1 MKKTVFIG
9 IILVMTALFYGCV
22 KDLHNSGISESTVLK
37 GRVLEESE
45 REPIVN
51 VIVTVTNGT
60 TDYANTKTNNEGRFE
75 LTVNYNNFDGGNYL
89 FLNSG
94 SSGITKR
101 IDLKGMGQESFDYGD
116 IFLYNKN
123 DGATPTITTSAVK
136 DITSDGAVCGGNI
149 TSDGGSEVTRRG
161 LCWSLSENPTISD
174 SNVSCESGTGEFTG
188 AITGLSPNT
197 TYHVRAFATNAI
209 GTSYGEDRHFTTANG
224 GGNATKPTV
233 STKAIST
240 ISTNSAECGGD
251 VTSDGGST
259 VTERGLCWAK
269 AITTHNP
276 TISNYSVKDN
286 GVGTGSFSCTM
297 SSLTANTEYYVRAYA
312 KNAVGVSYGDPV
324 PFTTLGGGGQSAPT
338 VETGIVSNITSYT
351 ATCSGLVT
359 SDGGNGVQHRGIC
372 WSTSPQPRI
381 PYEPWGGKT
390 SESRDTWYVYEGGTG
405 TGSFSCNLTN
415 LSPNTK
421 YYVCAFAQNF
431 IGTSYGGDVSFS
443 TLDSNTY
450 PPEVVTWTIDYNSN
464 NNTAT
469 CKGIINAEGGAP
481 VNACGICWST
491 SQFVTIDNNPNV
503 VYGNVPS
510 SLPSMFTCTISGF
523 SLGTT
528 YYVRAFATNGHGT
541 GYGNSKQLVIPGG
554 GGGGGGSTTATI
566 ILTAGDVWGDGTGY
580 QMLLDKTHSLYG
592 STIPTVG
599 ALSTSCSGNESIY
612 AQFDYKIPT
621 NADGNC
627 STQHIVHNN
636 SVSITIPAG
645 VYDWCITNPTPDDR
659 IWIASSQGNVGGR
672 QNDYEFEGGNTYEFT
687 VTLSGQNDAVNVV
700 ITGGGKGKNSMGQS
714 NVECRRK

>member
-51 VIVTVTNGT
+51 VLVTVTNGT

-75 LTVNYNNFDGGNYL
+75 LTVNYDNFDGGNCL

-101 IDLKGMGQESFDYGD
+101 IDLKGMGQETYDYGD

-136 DITSDGAVCGGNI
+136 DITSNGAVCGGNI

-188 AITGLSPNT
+188 AITGLTPNT

-269 AITTHNP
+269 ASITHNP
-276 TISNYSVKDN
+276 TISNYSVQDN
-286 GVGTGSFSCTM
+286 GVGTGSFTCTM
-297 SSLTANTEYYVRAYA
+297 SGLTTNTDYYVRAYA
-312 KNAVGVSYGDPV
+312 KNAVGISYGDPV
-324 PFTTLGGGGQSAPT
+324 PFTTLSGGSSDMAPT
-338 VETGIVSNITSYT
+338 VETGVVSNITSNT
-351 ATCSGLVT
+351 ATCSGVVT
-359 SDGGNGVQHRGIC
+359 SDGGGGVYQRGIC
-372 WSTSPQPRI
+372 WSTSPNPRI
-381 PYEPWGGKT
+381 PFTPWGGT
-390 SESRDTWYVYEGGTG
+390 PEPNGTEYVFDNGSG
-405 TGSFSCNLTN
+405 TGSFSCNMTN
-415 LSPNTK
+415 LSPNTT
-421 YYVCAFAQNF
+421 YYVCAFAGNL
-431 IGTSYGGDVSFS
+431 IGTSYGEDVHFR
-443 TLDSNTY
+443 TLDYNTY
-450 PPEVVTWTIDYNSN
+450 PPEVRTWTVDYNSSS
-464 NNTAT
+464 NTAT
-469 CKGIINAEGGAP
+469 CKGMLVSEGGAP
-481 VNACGICWST
+481 VTACGICWGT
-491 SQFVTIDNNPNV
+491 SQNVTIVGNPNV
-503 VYGNVPS
+503 AYGNVPS
-510 SLPSMFTCTISGF
+510 TQPGLFTCNISGF
-523 SLGTT
+523 SSGTT
-528 YYVRAFATNGHGT
+528 YYVRAFATNGFGT
-541 GYGNSKQLVIPGG
+541 SYGTPSELVTSG

-580 QMLLDKTHSLYG
+580 QMLLDKSHSLYG
-592 STIPTVG
+592 STIPTDG

-645 VYDWCITNPTPDDR
+645 VYDWCITNPTPNDR

-700 ITGGGKGKNSMGQS
+700 ITGGGKGKKSMGQS

>member
-51 VIVTVTNGT
+51 VLVTVTNGT

-75 LTVNYNNFDGGNYL
+75 LTVNYDNFDGGNYL

-101 IDLKGMGQESFDYGD
+101 IDLKGMGQETYDYGD

-136 DITSDGAVCGGNI
+136 DITSNGAVCGGNI

-188 AITGLSPNT
+188 AITGLTPNT

-269 AITTHNP
+269 ASITHNP
-276 TISNYSVKDN
+276 TISNYSVQDN
-286 GVGTGSFSCTM
+286 GVGTGSFTCTM
-297 SSLTANTEYYVRAYA
+297 TNLTANTDYYVRAYA
-312 KNAVGVSYGDPV
+312 KNAVDIAYGDPV
-324 PFTTLGGGGQSAPT
+324 PFTTLGGGGGGTAPT
-338 VETGIVSNITSYT
+338 VQTGIVTDITSST
-351 ATCSGLVT
+351 AKCSGTVT
-359 SDGGNGVQHRGIC
+359 SDGGDGSLQRGIC
-372 WSTSPQPRI
+372 WGTSPNP
-381 PYEPWGGKT
+381 
-390 SESRDTWYVYEGGTG
+390 TWDNYSNTTFDSGHG
-405 TGSFSCNLTN
+405 TGSFTCDLRY
-415 LSPNTK
+415 LSANTT
-421 YYVCAFAQNF
+421 YYVRAFAVSL
-431 IGTSYGGDVSFS
+431 IDTSYGENVSFK
-443 TLDSNTY
+443 TLDNNTY
-450 PPEVVTWTIDYNSN
+450 PPEVVTWTVDYNSS
-464 NNTAT
+464 NNTAE
-469 CKGIINAEGGAP
+469 CKGMLYSNGSST
-481 VNACGICWST
+481 VNDCGFCWGT
-491 SQFVTIDNNPNV
+491 SQNVTIENNPNV
-503 VYGNVPS
+503 IHGNVPS
-510 SLPSMFTCTISGF
+510 GSLPAMFSGTISGL

-528 YYVRAFATNGHGT
+528 YYVRAFATNGHET
-541 GYGNSKQLVIPGG
+541 GYGSPKTLVTSGGGG

-580 QMLLDKTHSLYG
+580 QMLLDKSHSLYG
-592 STIPTVG
+592 STIPTDG

-672 QNDYEFEGGNTYEFT
+672 QNDYEFEAGNTYEFT

-700 ITGGGKGKNSMGQS
+700 ITGGGKGKKSMGQS
-714 NVECRRK
+714 NVDCRRK